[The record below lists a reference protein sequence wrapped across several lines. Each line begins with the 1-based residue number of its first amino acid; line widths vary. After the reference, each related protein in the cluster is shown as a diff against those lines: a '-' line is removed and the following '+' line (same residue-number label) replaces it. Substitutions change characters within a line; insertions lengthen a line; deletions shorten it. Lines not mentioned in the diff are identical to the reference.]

1 MSFTSAPMRCRVVL
15 TARSVCHKL
24 HVRLMTHSRTR
35 THPSR
40 DSNRLRSTADPQSL
54 THAEAIRE
62 VKRLQATLE
71 TMRNPRES
79 SLPHSLLAE
88 VSHELRTPITGIVK
102 LAEVLSE
109 TAVGDQAK
117 RYAGLIEKS
126 GRQLEQT
133 VQAVLS
139 LAKLEEE
146 ETALECRPLNVP
158 DEVRPVFDSFRPLA
172 ESKGLS
178 YSLTVEETNSPLCAS
193 LHSGALSSVVQNLL
207 SNAIK
212 YTEAGS
218 VHVAIRAVTEPD
230 GPVVEIEVSDS
241 GVGMSESYLTELFD
255 RFTQE
260 STPADTF
267 SNGVGLGLTLVKRFT
282 DRMGGSVDVETKKD
296 EGSRFVVRFPRVA
309 RESMSSERFR
319 GANTAPEPSAK
330 EILLIASDSN
340 AQRAIRTLIED
351 RWDCTSACSFTEGL
365 RLVNDGQNGSR
376 RPFDLI
382 LLGIERG
389 ERFSEPD
396 LLRRL
401 EERTNGHD
409 VPILALAHGDRT
421 VPGHL
426 ALDGYIIEPFRS
438 SNLVTEIARYL
449 RS

>member
-1 MSFTSAPMRCRVVL
+1 M
-15 TARSVCHKL
+15 
-24 HVRLMTHSRTR
+24 

-40 DSNRLRSTADPQSL
+40 DSNRLHSTADPQSL
-54 THAEAIRE
+54 THEEAIRE
-62 VKRLQATLE
+62 VKRLQTTLE
-71 TMRNPRES
+71 IMRNPRES

-102 LAEVLSE
+102 LAEILSE
-109 TAVGDQAK
+109 TAVGDQVK
-117 RYAGLIEKS
+117 KYAGLIEKS

-178 YSLTVEETNSPLCAS
+178 YTLTVEKTNNPLCAS

-230 GPVVEIEVSDS
+230 GPRVEIEVTDS

-260 STPADTF
+260 STPVDTF

-282 DRMGGSVDVETKKD
+282 DRMGGSIDVETRKE
-296 EGSRFVVRFPRVA
+296 EGSQFVVRFPRVA
-309 RESMSSERFR
+309 EASTSPERFR
-319 GANTAPEPSAK
+319 SAKHAPDPSAK
-330 EILLIASDSN
+330 KILLIASDSN
-340 AQRAIRTLIED
+340 TQRAICTLIED
-351 RWDCTSACSFTEGL
+351 RWDCTCVCSFAEGL
-365 RLVNDGQNGSR
+365 RLVNDHRIGSG

-382 LLGIERG
+382 LLGFERG
-389 ERFSEPD
+389 ERFSQPD

-409 VPILALAHGDRT
+409 VPIVALTHGDRT
-421 VPGHL
+421 VPGRL

-438 SNLVTEIARYL
+438 SNLVSEIARYL